1 MRTFIMIPTYNESE
15 NIVKLIDEIT
25 SLSVPELHIV
35 IVDDNSPDGTADT
48 VKKKMETVTNIH
60 LLVRMKNKGR
70 GRAGLEGFKYC
81 VKAGADAVIE
91 MDADFS
97 HHPRHIPELIEGLE
111 GHDIVIGS
119 RFVKGGKNVRGGP
132 IRNFITWFAGTYIRI
147 VLGLQ
152 VQDPTSGYR
161 CFNADVL
168 RRISLESC
176 ISKGPSVV
184 QEILYKAHRLGFTMT
199 EVPIVFEDR
208 ERGVSTFRPSLAV
221 QGFLMVIIFRLLFSK
236 PPEPEDIRLFT
247 SVEEK

>member
-1 MRTFIMIPTYNESE
+1 MRCFVMIPTYNESE
-15 NIVKLIDEIT
+15 NIEKLIDEIT
-25 SLSVPELHIV
+25 SLSVPELHVV
-35 IVDDNSPDGTADT
+35 IVDDNSPDGTAEV

-97 HHPRHIPELIEGLE
+97 HHPRHIPELIEKLE

-132 IRNFITWFAGTYIRI
+132 IRNFITWFAGTYIRTMLDLH
-147 VLGLQ
+147 VE
-152 VQDPTSGYR
+152 DPTSGYR
-161 CFNADVL
+161 CFKADVL
-168 RRISLESC
+168 RRINLESC
-176 ISKGPSVV
+176 ISQGPSVV
-184 QEILYKAHRLGFTMT
+184 QEVLYKAHRLGFTMT
-199 EVPIVFEDR
+199 EIPIVFEDR
-208 ERGVSTFRPSLAV
+208 ERGVSTFRPALAV
-221 QGFLMVIIFRLLFSK
+221 QGFLMVIVFRLLFSK

-247 SVEEK
+247 SAEEK